1 MTLLELSSWN
11 GKWPEEKARRA
22 GRVKLDAVDRGF
34 EVKDCS
40 GLFLMLVVGV

>member
-1 MTLLELSSWN
+1 MTNAGVVEWN

-40 GLFLMLVVGV
+40 GLFLRLLVGV